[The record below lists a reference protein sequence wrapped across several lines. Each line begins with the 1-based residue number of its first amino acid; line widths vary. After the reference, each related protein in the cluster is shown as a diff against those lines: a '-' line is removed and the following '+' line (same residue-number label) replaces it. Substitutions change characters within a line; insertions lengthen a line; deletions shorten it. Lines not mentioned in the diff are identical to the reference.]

1 MNIERC
7 SVWRIH
13 MKEEE
18 VKKRAGAWLEG
29 QGYKIVTVSPE
40 RGRTARKLRR
50 GRKLLAPMEPDI
62 RARRGTEYYFVEAK
76 GDPASSNQ
84 LYTAIGQLVSK
95 MAAKTP
101 TKYAIAVS
109 PGYENLLHLI
119 PPEVQERFKINVIMV
134 KPEREKSKRLP
145 EVLEI

>member
-1 MNIERC
+1 
-7 SVWRIH
+7 

-40 RGRTARKLRR
+40 RGRTAQKLRR
-50 GRKLLAPMEPDI
+50 GRRPLAPMEPDI

-76 GDPASSNQ
+76 GDPASSSQ

-101 TKYAIAVS
+101 TKTDPNRS
-109 PGYENLLHLI
+109 KGNLRLLSRRCWHL
-119 PPEVQERFKINVIMV
+119 ESGGRWGNQSNN
-134 KPEREKSKRLP
+134 
-145 EVLEI
+145 